1 MKNRNSSKNLQQK
14 DTDMRLEDFDNDE
27 DKIIQDRLKQKTWN
41 EIRTNDSWAIFKIM
55 AEFVNGYE
63 TMGRIGPCVS
73 IFGSARTKPEDK
85 YYKLAESI
93 AFKISKA
100 GYGVITGGGP
110 GIMEAGNKGAHLGGG
125 TSVGLNIV
133 LPFEQH
139 FNPYIDGDKNLNF
152 DYFFVRKVMFVK
164 YSQGFVVMPG
174 GFGTLDELF
183 EAITLIQTKKI
194 ARFPIILVGTTFWS
208 GLIDWI
214 KTELIE
220 KEQTISPDDLK
231 LIKIVDTEEEVVE
244 VLDNFYKKYNLKPNF

>member
-1 MKNRNSSKNLQQK
+1 MSEEILNEDDARIKEKLEQK
-14 DTDMRLEDFDNDE
+14 S
-27 DKIIQDRLKQKTWN
+27 WN
-41 EIRTNDSWAIFKIM
+41 EIKSNDSWAIFKIM
-55 AEFVNGYE
+55 SEFVNGYE
-63 TMGRIGPCVS
+63 KMGRIGPCVS
-73 IFGSARTKPEDK
+73 IFGSARTKTDDPF
-85 YYKLAESI
+85 YKLAEEV

-125 TSVGLNIV
+125 ISVGLNIE

-139 FNPYIDGDKNLNF
+139 FNPYIDHDKNVQF

-194 ARFPIILVGTTFWS
+194 GKFPIILVGTDFWS
-208 GLIDWI
+208 GLIDWV
-214 KTELIE
+214 KNVLLE
-220 KEQTISPDDLK
+220 KYNNVSPNDMN
-231 LIKIVDTEEEVVE
+231 LIKIVDSADEVVE
-244 VLDNFYKKYNLKPNF
+244 VLDTFYKKYNLKPNF

>member
-1 MKNRNSSKNLQQK
+1 MA
-14 DTDMRLEDFDNDE
+14 LEQYENE
-27 DKIIQDRLKQKTWN
+27 DYRIKAKFKQKTWN

-55 AEFVNGYE
+55 SEFVNGFE
-63 TMGRIGPCVS
+63 RMGRIGPCVS
-73 IFGSARTKPEDK
+73 IFGSARTKPEDPIYLLTEK
-85 YYKLAESI
+85 I
-93 AFKISKA
+93 AYKISKA

-125 TSVGLNIV
+125 TSVGLNIE

-139 FNPYIDGDKNLNF
+139 FNPYIDSDKNLQF

-194 ARFPIILVGTTFWS
+194 GKFPIILVGSAFWS
-208 GLIDWI
+208 GLIDWVKEVLLKQYQNI
-214 KTELIE
+214 SVEDLELF
-220 KEQTISPDDLK
+220 
-231 LIKIVDTEEEVVE
+231 KIVDTEDEVVE
-244 VLDNFYKKYNLKPNF
+244 ALDSFYKKYNLSPNF